1 MKNALYLYDSY
12 LKECNSTVL
21 EIRAEGKQVV
31 LDQTVLYARGGGQPT
46 DFGKLVRLSDSS
58 EFTVA
63 NVTKADGKIIHEVD
77 KPGLAVG
84 EKIKVLVNWDRRYK
98 LMRSHT
104 AAHVL
109 ASLMHKEK
117 GVLITGNQIEEDKVR
132 FDFNLENMD
141 LTEIQLFIQ
150 KANEALKR
158 NLEIRT
164 YFLPRVE
171 AMKIPGVVK
180 LAGALPPEITEL
192 RIVEI
197 GDVDLQADG
206 GTHVK
211 NTSEVG
217 EIELIKLENKG
228 KSNKRLYFKLK

>member
-1 MKNALYLYDSY
+1 MKALYLYDSY
-12 LKECNSTVL
+12 LKECKSSVL
-21 EIRAEGKQVV
+21 EIRNEGTQIF

-46 DFGKLVRLSDSS
+46 DFGKLVRASDNA
-58 EFTVA
+58 EFSVV
-63 NVTKADGKIIHEVD
+63 NVTKVDGKISHEVD
-77 KPGLAVG
+77 KPGLVTGDAVR
-84 EKIKVLVNWDRRYK
+84 VLVNWDRRYK
-98 LMRSHT
+98 LMKMHT
-104 AAHVL
+104 AAHTL
-109 ASLMHKEK
+109 ASIMHKEK
-117 GVLITGNQIEEDKVR
+117 GVLITGNQIEEDKTR
-132 FDFNLENMD
+132 FDFNLETFNLDEM
-141 LTEIQLFIQ
+141 QLLVQ
-150 KANEALKR
+150 KANQALNR
-158 NLEIRT
+158 NLDVKT
-164 YFLPRVE
+164 YFLPREE

-206 GTHVK
+206 GTHVR